1 MIDAD
6 GNEVKVGDVVTVL
19 TIRSDIREILADD
32 EMPHVLAML
41 GNNYAIEEFVNG
53 NTQISLT
60 IWIQEPEGCMC
71 CGLYLFP
78 HEFRL
83 TNSNQ

>member
-1 MIDAD
+1 MIDVD
-6 GNEVKVGDVVTVL
+6 GNEVRIGDIVTVL
-19 TIRSDIREILADD
+19 SIRDDIREILAED
-32 EMPHVLAML
+32 EKPHVLAML
-41 GNNYAIEEFVNG
+41 GNDYAIEDFVND
-53 NTQISLT
+53 NTQVSLT

-83 TNSNQ
+83 TSCNE